1 MQVMESEV
9 SDASKLAIHSTLEGF
24 VTTQDNDEGGNIISD
39 KPITD
44 KPSKLVPGQ
53 GESLEIPPMHA
64 PEAKLYHALSEVKE
78 KAEIAFTKRE

>member
-9 SDASKLAIHSTLEGF
+9 SDASKLAIQSTPEGF
-24 VTTQDNDEGGNIISD
+24 VTKQDNDEGGNII
-39 KPITD
+39 PD

-53 GESLEIPPMHA
+53 GESPEIPPMHA
-64 PEAKLYHALSEVKE
+64 TEAKLYHALSEVKE